1 MPRYRHL
8 VRLANRQLQHWFPGA
23 SRQTRLPQAN
33 HAFAALHQGN
43 YATIPN
49 YLVTDLRYMDAGD
62 KAQKRQAGPPGTGLP
77 IAMSAITTSA
87 LDTPSRRSMERTC
100 DDLAIFVIVVV
111 GFVASLTFRDYGLGW
126 DDYTHAE
133 YADLLLR
140 MYGSGFKDTGAL
152 SFANLYMYG
161 GGFDMAAALLHK
173 VIPLELFETRRLLGA
188 VVGIIGLSVTWRLG
202 RRVGGPLA
210 GLAALLLLA
219 LCPTFYGH
227 MFMNPKDAP
236 FAVAMVILML
246 GLVRLAEEY
255 PSPSPRT
262 ILIVGLGAGLS
273 LGSRILGG
281 LALIYA
287 VIGFLPMLLEEI
299 RTQGGRE
306 AVRRFVYVVY
316 TLLPGLIL
324 GYLVMGLIWP
334 WSIIEPGNPFH
345 ALSYF
350 SHFFEKPWKEMF
362 DGALVS
368 VPDMPW
374 SYLPTLFAL
383 QLPEVLLGLSIA
395 AAIATLLALPRADV
409 SGRRKTILLMLT
421 LAATLPIAVAI
432 VKRPALYNG
441 IRHFIFV
448 IPPMTVLAGTAF
460 AWGMNWLKE
469 NRRSWQPAALAVF
482 SFGLLLPLGEMI
494 RLHPYQYTHFN
505 HIAGT
510 VRGADYRYMLDYWG
524 LALKQASDS
533 LREELD
539 ERQEVPPRGRK
550 WKVAVCGPQRPAQV
564 ALGPDFTIGWDSHA
578 ADFAMTLGEFYCKGL
593 TAPVMVEIKR
603 DDVVFARVYD
613 IRGRSISSLLAIPAP

>member
-1 MPRYRHL
+1 MTS
-8 VRLANRQLQHWFPGA
+8 V
-23 SRQTRLPQAN
+23 
-33 HAFAALHQGN
+33 
-43 YATIPN
+43 
-49 YLVTDLRYMDAGD
+49 
-62 KAQKRQAGPPGTGLP
+62 
-77 IAMSAITTSA
+77 TTSVI
-87 LDTPSRRSMERTC
+87 DTPVRRSVDRTC
-100 DDLAIFVIVVV
+100 DELALVVLAV
-111 GFVASLTFRDYGLGW
+111 VALIASLTFRDYGLGW

-140 MYGSGFKDTGAL
+140 MYESGFKDTSAL

-161 GGFDMAAALLHK
+161 GGFDMVAALLHK
-173 VIPLELFETRRLLGA
+173 IVPLELFETRRFVGA
-188 VVGIIGLSVTWRLG
+188 VVGLIGLAVTWRLA

-210 GLAALLLLA
+210 GLATLLLLA

-236 FAVAMVILML
+236 FAVAMAILML
-246 GLVRLAEEY
+246 GLVRLVEEY
-255 PSPSPRT
+255 PAPSPRT
-262 ILIVGLGAGLS
+262 VLIIGLGAGLS
-273 LGSRILGG
+273 IGSRILGG
-281 LALIYA
+281 LTLVYA
-287 VIGFLPMLLEEI
+287 VIGFIPLLLADVRE
-299 RTQGGRE
+299 QGARE
-306 AVRRFVYVVY
+306 AIRRFVRMLYM
-316 TLLPGLIL
+316 LLPGLVL

-334 WSIIEPGNPFH
+334 WSIMEPANPLR
-345 ALSYF
+345 ALTYF

-383 QLPEVLLGLSIA
+383 QLPEVLLA
-395 AAIATLLALPRADV
+395 LLFAGIGITFASLPRSDV
-409 SGRRKTILLMLT
+409 SPRRKTILLMLT
-421 LAATLPIAVAI
+421 MAALLPLAIAM

-448 IPPMTVLAGTAF
+448 IPPMTVLAGV
-460 AWGMNWLKE
+460 
-469 NRRSWQPAALAVF
+469 ALAAAMKWLRGHYRTQVVATAIF
-482 SFGLLLPLGEMI
+482 TFGLMLPLAEMI

-505 HIAGT
+505 YIAGT
-510 VRGADYRYMLDYWG
+510 VRNADNFFMLDYWG
-524 LALKQASDS
+524 LALKQASDA
-533 LREELD
+533 LREEIVQ
-539 ERQEVPPRGRK
+539 RQEHAPPGHK

-593 TAPVMVEIKR
+593 TAPVIAEIKR

>member
-1 MPRYRHL
+1 
-8 VRLANRQLQHWFPGA
+8 
-23 SRQTRLPQAN
+23 
-33 HAFAALHQGN
+33 
-43 YATIPN
+43 
-49 YLVTDLRYMDAGD
+49 
-62 KAQKRQAGPPGTGLP
+62 
-77 IAMSAITTSA
+77 MSSITTSA
-87 LDTPSRRSMERTC
+87 IDTPARRSVERTC
-100 DDLAIFVIVVV
+100 DDLAIMALAVVALI
-111 GFVASLTFRDYGLGW
+111 ASLTFRDYGLGW

-188 VVGIIGLSVTWRLG
+188 VVGVIGLAVTWRLA

-236 FAVAMVILML
+236 FAVAMVVLML

-255 PSPSPRT
+255 PAPSPRT

-273 LGSRILGG
+273 IGCRILGG

-287 VIGFLPMLLEEI
+287 LVGFVPLLLEEMHSHGA
-299 RTQGGRE
+299 RGAAQ
-306 AVRRFVYVVY
+306 RFVHVVY
-316 TLLPGLIL
+316 VLMPGLIL

-334 WSIIEPGNPFH
+334 WSIMEPGNPFH
-345 ALSYF
+345 ALTYF

-383 QLPEVLLGLSIA
+383 QLPEILLGLCIA
-395 AAIATLLALPRADV
+395 GVAGAFMSLSRTDI
-409 SGRRKTILLMLT
+409 SSRRKTILLMLA
-421 LAATLPIAVAI
+421 LAATLPLVIAM

-448 IPPMTVLAGTAF
+448 IPPMAVLAGTAF
-460 AWGMNWLKE
+460 AGAMSWLKDK
-469 NRRSWQPAALAVF
+469 RRSWQPAVLAAF
-482 SFGLLLPLGEMI
+482 AFGLLLPLSEMI

-510 VRGADYRYMLDYWG
+510 VRGADSLFMLDYWG
-524 LALKQASDS
+524 LALKQASDG
-533 LREELD
+533 LRDELV
-539 ERQEVPPRGRK
+539 ERQEFPPRGQK

-564 ALGPDFTIGWDSHA
+564 ALGPDFTIGWDSQS

-593 TAPVMVEIKR
+593 IAPVIVEIKR

>member
-1 MPRYRHL
+1 
-8 VRLANRQLQHWFPGA
+8 
-23 SRQTRLPQAN
+23 
-33 HAFAALHQGN
+33 
-43 YATIPN
+43 
-49 YLVTDLRYMDAGD
+49 
-62 KAQKRQAGPPGTGLP
+62 
-77 IAMSAITTSA
+77 MSSITTSA
-87 LDTPSRRSMERTC
+87 IDTPSRRSIERTC
-100 DDLAIFVIVVV
+100 DDLAILVLAAV
-111 GFVASLTFRDYGLGW
+111 GLIASLTFRDYGLGW

-161 GGFDMAAALLHK
+161 GGFDMVAALLHK

-188 VVGIIGLSVTWRLG
+188 AVGLVGLAVTWRLG

-246 GLVRLAEEY
+246 GFVRLAEEY

-262 ILIVGLGAGLS
+262 VLIVGLGAGLS
-273 LGSRILGG
+273 LGSRVLGG
-281 LALIYA
+281 LALVYA
-287 VIGFLPMLLEEI
+287 VAGFMPLFLEEI
-299 RTQGGRE
+299 HTHSARE
-306 AVRRFVYVVY
+306 AAQRFMHVGYV
-316 TLLPGLIL
+316 LLPSLIL

-334 WSIIEPGNPFH
+334 WSIMEPGNPFR
-345 ALSYF
+345 ALTYF

-383 QLPEVLLGLSIA
+383 QLPEVLLGLLTAGVIG
-395 AAIATLLALPRADV
+395 TLVSLSRSDV
-409 SGRRKTILLMLT
+409 SARRKTILLMLT
-421 LAATLPIAVAI
+421 LAATLPLAIAM

-469 NRRSWQPAALAVF
+469 NRRNWQPAAVAIFV
-482 SFGLLLPLGEMI
+482 FGLLLPLSEMI

-510 VRGADYRYMLDYWG
+510 VRAADDLFMLDYWG
-524 LALKQASDS
+524 LALKQASDG

-539 ERQEVPPRGRK
+539 ERQEVPPHGRK

>member
-1 MPRYRHL
+1 
-8 VRLANRQLQHWFPGA
+8 
-23 SRQTRLPQAN
+23 
-33 HAFAALHQGN
+33 
-43 YATIPN
+43 
-49 YLVTDLRYMDAGD
+49 
-62 KAQKRQAGPPGTGLP
+62 
-77 IAMSAITTSA
+77 MSSITTSA
-87 LDTPSRRSMERTC
+87 IDTPARRSVERTC
-100 DDLAIFVIVVV
+100 DDLAILVLAVV
-111 GFVASLTFRDYGLGW
+111 GIIAGLTFRDYGLGW

-173 VIPLELFETRRLLGA
+173 VIALELFETRRLLGA
-188 VVGIIGLSVTWRLG
+188 IIGVIGLAVTWRLG
-202 RRVGGPLA
+202 RRVGGPVA

-255 PSPSPRT
+255 PQPSPRT

-273 LGSRILGG
+273 IGSRILGG
-281 LALIYA
+281 LALVYA
-287 VIGFLPMLLEEI
+287 LVGFLPMVVAEA
-299 RTQGGRE
+299 RTLGARE
-306 AVRRFVYVVY
+306 ALRRLLHVVYVLV
-316 TLLPGLIL
+316 PGLVL

-334 WSIIEPGNPFH
+334 WSIMAPDNPFQ
-345 ALSYF
+345 ALTYF

-383 QLPEVLLGLSIA
+383 QLPEVLLGLTIA
-395 AAIATLLALPRADV
+395 GVAGALVVLPRDDV
-409 SGRRKTILLMLT
+409 TARRKTILLMLAS
-421 LAATLPIAVAI
+421 AATLPLLIAM

-448 IPPMTVLAGTAF
+448 IPPMAVLAGTAF
-460 AWGMNWLKE
+460 AWGINWLGE
-469 NRRSWQPAALAVF
+469 NRRSWQPVAVAAFA
-482 SFGLLLPLGEMI
+482 FGLMLPLAEMI

-505 HIAGT
+505 LIAGT
-510 VRGADYRYMLDYWG
+510 VRGADDRYMLDYWG
-524 LALKQASDS
+524 LALKQASDG
-533 LREELD
+533 LREEIAD
-539 ERQEVPPRGRK
+539 RTETPPKGRK

-593 TAPVMVEIKR
+593 TAPVLVEIKR
-603 DDVVFARVYD
+603 DGVVFARVYD

>member
-1 MPRYRHL
+1 
-8 VRLANRQLQHWFPGA
+8 
-23 SRQTRLPQAN
+23 
-33 HAFAALHQGN
+33 
-43 YATIPN
+43 
-49 YLVTDLRYMDAGD
+49 
-62 KAQKRQAGPPGTGLP
+62 
-77 IAMSAITTSA
+77 MSSITTSA
-87 LDTPSRRSMERTC
+87 IDTPLRRSLERTC
-100 DDLAIFVIVVV
+100 DDLAL
-111 GFVASLTFRDYGLGW
+111 VALAAVALIAGITFRDYGLGW

-152 SFANLYMYG
+152 TFANLYMYG

-188 VVGIIGLSVTWRLG
+188 IIGVIGLAVTWRLA

-210 GLAALLLLA
+210 GIVALLLLA
-219 LCPTFYGH
+219 LCPTYYGH

-236 FAVAMVILML
+236 FAVAMVILMM
-246 GLVRLAEEY
+246 GLVRLAEDY
-255 PSPSPRT
+255 PQPSPRT
-262 ILIVGLGAGLS
+262 VLIVGLGAGLS
-273 LGSRILGG
+273 IGSRILGG
-281 LALIYA
+281 LALVYA
-287 VIGFLPMLLEEI
+287 LVGFIPLLIQEVRSE
-299 RTQGGRE
+299 GARE
-306 AVRRFVYVVY
+306 AAHRFVHVVLV
-316 TLLPGLIL
+316 LLPGLAL
-324 GYLVMGLIWP
+324 GYLIMGLIWP
-334 WSIIEPGNPFH
+334 WSIMEVSNPFQ
-345 ALSYF
+345 ALTYF

-383 QLPEVLLGLSIA
+383 QLPEVLLVLSMA
-395 AAIATLLALPRADV
+395 GVVGTFVVLPRNDV
-409 SGRRKTILLMLT
+409 TARRKTILLMLT
-421 LAATLPIAVAI
+421 LAATLPIAIAM

-448 IPPMTVLAGTAF
+448 IPPMTVLAGVAF
-460 AWGMNWLKE
+460 QWAMRWLKD

-482 SFGLLLPLGEMI
+482 IFGLLLPLGEMI

-510 VRGADYRYMLDYWG
+510 VRGADDRFMLDYWG
-524 LALKQASDS
+524 LAFKQASDE
-533 LREELD
+533 LRDQLEENED
-539 ERQEVPPRGRK
+539 APPKGRK

-613 IRGRSISSLLAIPAP
+613 IRGRSISSLLSIPAP

>member
-1 MPRYRHL
+1 
-8 VRLANRQLQHWFPGA
+8 
-23 SRQTRLPQAN
+23 
-33 HAFAALHQGN
+33 
-43 YATIPN
+43 
-49 YLVTDLRYMDAGD
+49 
-62 KAQKRQAGPPGTGLP
+62 
-77 IAMSAITTSA
+77 MSSITTSA
-87 LDTPSRRSMERTC
+87 IDLPSRRSVDRTC
-100 DDLAIFVIVVV
+100 DDLAMLVLAVVAV
-111 GFVASLTFRDYGLGW
+111 VAGLTFRDYGLGW

-188 VVGIIGLSVTWRLG
+188 IVGVIGLAVTWRLG
-202 RRVGGPLA
+202 RRVGGPVA
-210 GLAALLLLA
+210 GLATLLLFA

-236 FAVAMVILML
+236 FAVAMAILML

-262 ILIVGLGAGLS
+262 ILIVGLGSGLS
-273 LGSRILGG
+273 LGSRVLGG

-287 VIGFLPMLLEEI
+287 LIGFIPLLAEEF
-299 RTQGGRE
+299 RTQGAGE
-306 AVRRFVYVVY
+306 AARRFAHVVYVLV
-316 TLLPGLIL
+316 PGLVL
-324 GYLVMGLIWP
+324 GYLIMGLIWP
-334 WSIIEPGNPFH
+334 WSIIEPGNPFQ
-345 ALSYF
+345 AVTYF

-383 QLPEVLLGLSIA
+383 QLPEVLLGL
-395 AAIATLLALPRADV
+395 TLAGVIGSFVVLPRKDV
-409 SGRRKTILLMLT
+409 TARRKTILLMLM
-421 LAATLPIAVAI
+421 LAAMLPLVTAM

-448 IPPMTVLAGTAF
+448 IPPMTVLAGLSF
-460 AWGMNWLKE
+460 AWIMNWLGDNK
-469 NRRSWQPAALAVF
+469 RSWQPAVLAIF
-482 SFGLLLPLGEMI
+482 LFGLLLSLGEMI

-510 VRGADYRYMLDYWG
+510 VRGADDRYMLDYWG
-524 LALKQASDS
+524 LALKQASDG
-533 LREELD
+533 LRDQLE
-539 ERQEVPPRGRK
+539 ERQEGPPPGRK

-613 IRGRSISSLLAIPAP
+613 IRGRSISGLLSIPAP

>member
-1 MPRYRHL
+1 
-8 VRLANRQLQHWFPGA
+8 
-23 SRQTRLPQAN
+23 
-33 HAFAALHQGN
+33 
-43 YATIPN
+43 
-49 YLVTDLRYMDAGD
+49 
-62 KAQKRQAGPPGTGLP
+62 
-77 IAMSAITTSA
+77 MSSITTSVI
-87 LDTPSRRSMERTC
+87 DTPSRRSVERTC
-100 DDLAIFVIVVV
+100 DDLAIFVLAAVALI
-111 GFVASLTFRDYGLGW
+111 ASLTFRDYGLGW

-140 MYGSGFKDTGAL
+140 MYGSGFRDTGAL

-188 VVGIIGLSVTWRLG
+188 VVGVIGLAVTWRLG

-210 GLAALLLLA
+210 GLVALLLLA

-255 PSPSPRT
+255 PQPSPLT
-262 ILIVGLGAGLS
+262 TLLVGLGAGLS
-273 LGSRILGG
+273 IGSRVLGG
-281 LALIYA
+281 LALVYA
-287 VIGFLPMLLEEI
+287 LVGFVPLFLEEI
-299 RTQGGRE
+299 RTQSARE
-306 AVRRFVYVVY
+306 AAHRLLHVVYV
-316 TLLPGLIL
+316 LFPGLIL

-334 WSIIEPGNPFH
+334 WSIMQPGNPLQ
-345 ALSYF
+345 AVTYF

-383 QLPEVLLGLSIA
+383 QLPEVLLGLLTAGVVGSFMS
-395 AAIATLLALPRADV
+395 LSRSDV
-409 SGRRKTILLMLT
+409 PGRRKTILLMLT
-421 LAATLPIAVAI
+421 LAATLPLLIAML
-432 VKRPALYNG
+432 KRPALYNG

-460 AWGMNWLKE
+460 ARGMNWLKE
-469 NRRSWQPAALAVF
+469 NRRSWQPAAVSVF

-510 VRGADYRYMLDYWG
+510 VRAADDLYMLDYWG
-524 LALKQASDS
+524 LALKQASDG
-533 LREELD
+533 LRDEIN
-539 ERQEVPPRGRK
+539 ERQEVPPHGRK

-593 TAPVMVEIKR
+593 TAPVLVEIKR

-613 IRGRSISSLLAIPAP
+613 IRGRSISSLLSIPAP

>member
-1 MPRYRHL
+1 
-8 VRLANRQLQHWFPGA
+8 
-23 SRQTRLPQAN
+23 
-33 HAFAALHQGN
+33 
-43 YATIPN
+43 
-49 YLVTDLRYMDAGD
+49 
-62 KAQKRQAGPPGTGLP
+62 
-77 IAMSAITTSA
+77 MSSITTSA
-87 LDTPSRRSMERTC
+87 IEAPARRSVEKTC
-100 DDLAIFVIVVV
+100 DDLAFLVLGVVAV
-111 GFVASLTFRDYGLGW
+111 VAGLTFRDYGLGW

-173 VIPLELFETRRLLGA
+173 VVPLELFETRRLLGA
-188 VVGIIGLSVTWRLG
+188 VVGVIGLAVTWRLA

-236 FAVAMVILML
+236 FAVAMVVLIL
-246 GLVRLAEEY
+246 GLVRLIEEY
-255 PSPSPRT
+255 PAPSPRT
-262 ILIVGLGAGLS
+262 ILIVGLGAGLAI
-273 LGSRILGG
+273 GCRVLGG

-287 VIGFLPMLLEEI
+287 VIGFIPLWIEEV
-299 RTQGGRE
+299 RKQGARE
-306 AVRRFVYVVY
+306 ATHRFAHVVYV
-316 TLLPGLIL
+316 LLPGLAL

-334 WSIIEPGNPFH
+334 WSIMEPGHPLE
-345 ALSYF
+345 AVTYF

-383 QLPEVLLGLSIA
+383 QLPEVLLALLTAAVVATFMSLS
-395 AAIATLLALPRADV
+395 RNDV
-409 SGRRKTILLMLT
+409 TAKRKTIMLMLT
-421 LAATLPIAVAI
+421 LAATLPLVIAM

-448 IPPMTVLAGTAF
+448 IPPMTVLAGVAF
-460 AWGMNWLKE
+460 ARGLDWLGE
-469 NRRSWQPAALAVF
+469 NRRAWQPAALAVF
-482 SFGLLLPLGEMI
+482 AFGLLLPLSEMI

-510 VRGADYRYMLDYWG
+510 VRTADNLFMLDYWG
-524 LALKQASDS
+524 LALKQASDG
-533 LREELD
+533 LREQLA
-539 ERQEVPPRGRK
+539 ERQEVPPQHRK

-564 ALGPDFTIGWDSHA
+564 ALGPDFTIGWDSTA

-593 TAPVMVEIKR
+593 AAPVMVEIKR

>member
-1 MPRYRHL
+1 
-8 VRLANRQLQHWFPGA
+8 
-23 SRQTRLPQAN
+23 
-33 HAFAALHQGN
+33 
-43 YATIPN
+43 
-49 YLVTDLRYMDAGD
+49 
-62 KAQKRQAGPPGTGLP
+62 
-77 IAMSAITTSA
+77 MSAIMTSA
-87 LDTPSRRSMERTC
+87 LETPSRRSMERTC
-100 DDLAIFVIVVV
+100 DDAAILVLAVV
-111 GFVASLTFRDYGLGW
+111 GLVASFTFRDYGLGW

-188 VVGIIGLSVTWRLG
+188 IVGIIGLAVTWRLG

-262 ILIVGLGAGLS
+262 VLIVGLGAGLS
-273 LGSRILGG
+273 MGSRILGG
-281 LALIYA
+281 FALLYA
-287 VIGFLPMLLEEI
+287 LVGFVPMLIEEI
-299 RTQGGRE
+299 RTHRARE
-306 AVRRFVYVVY
+306 AARRFAHMSYA
-316 TLLPGLIL
+316 LLPGLIL

-334 WSIIEPGNPFH
+334 WSIIEPGHPLQ
-345 ALSYF
+345 AATYF
-350 SHFFEKPWKEMF
+350 SSFFEKPWKEMF
-362 DGALVS
+362 NGVIVA

-383 QLPEVLLGLSIA
+383 QLPEVLLALTIA
-395 AAIATLLALPRADV
+395 AIIATVLALTRGDV
-409 SGRRKTILLMLT
+409 PARRKTILLMLT
-421 LAATLPIAVAI
+421 LAAVLPIAIAI

-448 IPPMTVLAGTAF
+448 IPPMTVLAGVAF
-460 AWGMNWLKE
+460 ARGMNWLKE

-482 SFGLLLPLGEMI
+482 AFGLLLPLGEMI

-510 VRGADYRYMLDYWG
+510 VRGADDRYMLDYWG
-524 LALKQASDS
+524 LAFKQASDS
-533 LREELD
+533 LREQLE
-539 ERQEVPPRGRK
+539 ERHETPPPGHK
-550 WKVAVCGPQRPAQV
+550 WNVAVCGPHRGAEV

-593 TAPVMVEIKR
+593 ISAPIMAEIKR
-603 DDVVFARVYD
+603 DDVVYARVYD
-613 IRGRSISSLLAIPAP
+613 IRGRSISSLLSMPPP

>member
-1 MPRYRHL
+1 
-8 VRLANRQLQHWFPGA
+8 
-23 SRQTRLPQAN
+23 
-33 HAFAALHQGN
+33 
-43 YATIPN
+43 
-49 YLVTDLRYMDAGD
+49 
-62 KAQKRQAGPPGTGLP
+62 
-77 IAMSAITTSA
+77 MSSITTSA
-87 LDTPSRRSMERTC
+87 IDTPLRRPVERTC
-100 DDLAIFVIVVV
+100 DDLAIAVLAAVAVV
-111 GFVASLTFRDYGLGW
+111 AALTFRDYGLGW

-140 MYGSGFKDTGAL
+140 MYGSGFKDTAAL

-188 VVGIIGLSVTWRLG
+188 LVGLIGLAVTWRLG

-210 GLAALLLLA
+210 GLASLLLLA
-219 LCPTFYGH
+219 LCPIFYGH

-236 FAVAMVILML
+236 FAVAMVFLML
-246 GLVRLAEEY
+246 GLVRLAQEY
-255 PSPSPRT
+255 PSPTPQT
-262 ILIVGLGAGLS
+262 VLIVGVGAGVS
-273 LGSRILGG
+273 IGSRILGG
-281 LALIYA
+281 LAVIYA
-287 VIGFLPMLLEEI
+287 LIAFIPMLMAEV
-299 RTQGGRE
+299 RAQKARE
-306 AVRRFVYVVY
+306 AVRRLVLALYVL
-316 TLLPGLIL
+316 TPGVIL

-334 WSIIEPGNPFH
+334 WSIMEPDNPIR
-345 ALSYF
+345 ALTYF

-362 DGALVS
+362 EGALVS

-383 QLPEVLLGLSIA
+383 QLPEVLLGL
-395 AAIATLLALPRADV
+395 ATAGIVGTFISLSRPDV
-409 SGRRKTILLMLT
+409 SAQRKTIFLMLT
-421 LAATLPIAVAI
+421 LAATLPLVIAM

-441 IRHFIFV
+441 IRHFVFV
-448 IPPMTVLAGTAF
+448 IPPMTVLAGAAF
-460 AWGMNWLKE
+460 AWGMNWLKD
-469 NRRSWQPAALAVF
+469 NARSWQPAALALF
-482 SFGLLLPLGEMI
+482 AFGLLLPLAEMI

-505 HIAGT
+505 YIAGT
-510 VRGADYRYMLDYWG
+510 VRSADNLFMLDYWG
-524 LALKQASDS
+524 LALKQASDG
-533 LREELD
+533 LREELV

>member
-1 MPRYRHL
+1 
-8 VRLANRQLQHWFPGA
+8 
-23 SRQTRLPQAN
+23 
-33 HAFAALHQGN
+33 
-43 YATIPN
+43 
-49 YLVTDLRYMDAGD
+49 
-62 KAQKRQAGPPGTGLP
+62 
-77 IAMSAITTSA
+77 MSSITTSA
-87 LDTPSRRSMERTC
+87 IDTPSRRSVERTC
-100 DDLAIFVIVVV
+100 DDLAIIVLAVV
-111 GFVASLTFRDYGLGW
+111 GLIASLTFRDYGLGW

-140 MYGSGFKDTGAL
+140 MYGSGFKDTAAL

-188 VVGIIGLSVTWRLG
+188 TVGVIGLAVTWRLG

-255 PSPSPRT
+255 PAPSPRT
-262 ILIVGLGAGLS
+262 VLIVGLGAGLS
-273 LGSRILGG
+273 IGSRILAG

-287 VIGFLPMLLEEI
+287 VIGFMPMLLEEI
-299 RTQGGRE
+299 RTHGARE
-306 AVRRFVYVVY
+306 AVRRFVHVTYV
-316 TLLPGLIL
+316 LLPGLIL
-324 GYLVMGLIWP
+324 GYLVMGLLWP
-334 WSIIEPGNPFH
+334 WSIIEPGNPLQ
-345 ALSYF
+345 AATYF

-395 AAIATLLALPRADV
+395 AVVATLLALPRSDV

-421 LAATLPIAVAI
+421 LAAVLPIAVAI

-448 IPPMTVLAGTAF
+448 IPPMAVLAGTLF
-460 AWGMNWLKE
+460 ARGMSWLKE

-482 SFGLLLPLGEMI
+482 AFGLLLPLGEMI

-524 LALKQASDS
+524 LALKQASDG
-533 LREELD
+533 LRETLD
-539 ERQEVPPRGRK
+539 ERQEIPPRGRK

>member
-1 MPRYRHL
+1 
-8 VRLANRQLQHWFPGA
+8 
-23 SRQTRLPQAN
+23 
-33 HAFAALHQGN
+33 
-43 YATIPN
+43 
-49 YLVTDLRYMDAGD
+49 
-62 KAQKRQAGPPGTGLP
+62 
-77 IAMSAITTSA
+77 MSAITTSA
-87 LDTPSRRSMERTC
+87 LEAPLRRSMERVC
-100 DDLAIFVIVVV
+100 DDAAILVLVVV
-111 GFVASLTFRDYGLGW
+111 GIVASFTFRDYGLGW

-140 MYGSGFKDTGAL
+140 MYGSGFKDTSAL

-188 VVGIIGLSVTWRLG
+188 IVGIIGLAVTWRLG

-236 FAVAMVILML
+236 FAVSMAILML

-255 PSPSPRT
+255 PYPSPRT
-262 ILIVGLGAGLS
+262 VLIVGLGAGLS
-273 LGSRILGG
+273 MGSRILGG

-287 VIGFLPMLLEEI
+287 LVGFMPLLIEEL
-299 RTQGGRE
+299 RAHGTRE
-306 AVRRFVYVVY
+306 AARRFAQMSYA
-316 TLLPGLIL
+316 LLPGLIL

-334 WSIIEPGNPFH
+334 WSIIEPGHPFQ
-345 ALSYF
+345 AATYF
-350 SHFFEKPWKEMF
+350 SQFFEKPWKEMF
-362 DGALVS
+362 DGAIVS

-383 QLPEVLLGLSIA
+383 QLPEVLLALSIA
-395 AAIATLLALPRADV
+395 AVVTTILALPRSDV
-409 SGRRKTILLMLT
+409 PARRKTILLMLT
-421 LAATLPIAVAI
+421 LAAVLPIAIAI
-432 VKRPALYNG
+432 LKRPALYNG

-448 IPPMTVLAGTAF
+448 IPPMTVLAGLAF
-460 AWGMNWLKE
+460 ARGMNWLKE
-469 NRRSWQPAALAVF
+469 NHRSWQPAALAVF
-482 SFGLLLPLGEMI
+482 LFGLLLPLGEMI

-510 VRGADYRYMLDYWG
+510 VRGADDRYMLDYWG
-524 LALKQASDS
+524 LAFKQASDS

-539 ERQEVPPRGRK
+539 EQHETPPHGRK

-564 ALGPDFTIGWDSHA
+564 ALGSDFAIGWDSHA

-613 IRGRSISSLLAIPAP
+613 IRGRSISSLLSIPPP

>member
-1 MPRYRHL
+1 
-8 VRLANRQLQHWFPGA
+8 
-23 SRQTRLPQAN
+23 
-33 HAFAALHQGN
+33 
-43 YATIPN
+43 
-49 YLVTDLRYMDAGD
+49 
-62 KAQKRQAGPPGTGLP
+62 
-77 IAMSAITTSA
+77 MSSITTSTI
-87 LDTPSRRSMERTC
+87 DTPARRSVERTC
-100 DDLAIFVIVVV
+100 DDLAIIVLAAVALI
-111 GFVASLTFRDYGLGW
+111 ASLTFRDYGLGW

-140 MYGSGFKDTGAL
+140 MYGSGFKDTAAL

-188 VVGIIGLSVTWRLG
+188 VVGLIGLAVTWRLG
-202 RRVGGPLA
+202 RRVGGPFA
-210 GLAALLLLA
+210 GLATLLLLV

-236 FAVAMVILML
+236 FAVAMAILML

-273 LGSRILGG
+273 VGSRILGG

-287 VIGFLPMLLEEI
+287 VAGFLPLLLEEI
-299 RTQGGRE
+299 HTHNARD
-306 AVRRFVYVVY
+306 AAHRFAHVLVV
-316 TLLPGLIL
+316 LLPGLVL

-334 WSIIEPGNPFH
+334 WSIMEPGNPFR
-345 ALSYF
+345 ALTYF

-383 QLPEVLLGLSIA
+383 QLPEILLGL
-395 AAIATLLALPRADV
+395 AIAGVVGTLMSLSRKDV
-409 SGRRKTILLMLT
+409 PARRKTILLMLT
-421 LAATLPIAVAI
+421 LAATLPLVVAM

-460 AWGMNWLKE
+460 AWLMNWLKQHH
-469 NRRSWQPAALAVF
+469 RSWQPAVLAVF
-482 SFGLLLPLGEMI
+482 AFGLMLPLGEMI

-510 VRGADYRYMLDYWG
+510 VRAADDLYMLDYWG

-533 LREELD
+533 LREELI
-539 ERQEVPPRGRK
+539 ERQEDPPRGRK

-593 TAPVMVEIKR
+593 TAPVLVEIKR

>member
-1 MPRYRHL
+1 MT
-8 VRLANRQLQHWFPGA
+8 
-23 SRQTRLPQAN
+23 S
-33 HAFAALHQGN
+33 
-43 YATIPN
+43 
-49 YLVTDLRYMDAGD
+49 
-62 KAQKRQAGPPGTGLP
+62 
-77 IAMSAITTSA
+77 ITTSA
-87 LDTPSRRSMERTC
+87 IDTPLGRSIERTC
-100 DDLAIFVIVVV
+100 DDLAMLVLAAVAVIA
-111 GFVASLTFRDYGLGW
+111 GLTFRDYGLGW

-140 MYGSGFKDTGAL
+140 MFGSGFKDTAAL

-161 GGFDMAAALLHK
+161 GGFDMVAALLHK
-173 VIPLELFETRRLLGA
+173 VMPLELFETRRLVGA
-188 VVGIIGLSVTWRLG
+188 VVGVIGLAVTWRLA

-219 LCPTFYGH
+219 LCPIFYGH

-236 FAVAMVILML
+236 FAVAMTILML

-255 PSPSPRT
+255 PQPSPRT

-273 LGSRILGG
+273 IGTRILGG
-281 LALIYA
+281 LSLVYA
-287 VIGFLPMLLEEI
+287 MIGFMPLFLEEL
-299 RTQGGRE
+299 RVEGTRE
-306 AVRRFVYVVY
+306 AIRRFVHVVY
-316 TLLPGLIL
+316 VLLPGLVL
-324 GYLVMGLIWP
+324 GYLIMGLIWP
-334 WSIIEPGNPFH
+334 WSIMEPGNPFQ
-345 ALSYF
+345 ALTYF

-383 QLPEVLLGLSIA
+383 QLPEVMLLLMIGAVVGALVI
-395 AAIATLLALPRADV
+395 LPRREVPA
-409 SGRRKTILLMLT
+409 RRKTILLMLT
-421 LAATLPIAVAI
+421 LAATLPLVIAM

-441 IRHFIFV
+441 IRHFVFV
-448 IPPMTVLAGTAF
+448 IPPMAVLGGVALAWTIERLRANHRAWQPVVLATF
-460 AWGMNWLKE
+460 C
-469 NRRSWQPAALAVF
+469 
-482 SFGLLLPLGEMI
+482 FGLALPLAEMI

-510 VRGADYRYMLDYWG
+510 VRAADDRFMLDYWG
-524 LALKQASDS
+524 LALKQASDE
-533 LREELD
+533 LREQLI
-539 ERQEVPPRGRK
+539 ERQEVPPRNRK

-564 ALGPDFTIGWDSHA
+564 ALGPDFTIGWDSNA

-613 IRGRSISSLLAIPAP
+613 IRGRSISSLLSIPAP